1 MLRGS
6 MLDTEQVESKWRETL
21 TTTYDYWL
29 TKKYCLDCDS
39 KRTKPCKC
47 RLAKLPKEETLK

>member
-1 MLRGS
+1 

-29 TKKYCLDCDS
+29 TKKYCPDCDS